1 MASDAEHL
9 SMCTFII
16 HISSL
21 VKCLFRSFTHF
32 LIELFVFMWLSFFL
46 CFQCKSFIRYVIWK
60 IFLPVFRFFSFSCR
74 VFCIAKAFI
83 FGEIQ
88 FVNSSFMVSCP
99 RICFL
104 ILGYRIFFPVFS
116 SKHSIVL
123 SFTFRLM
130 FHLIFFYKMWF
141 REIEIFRLCG
151 EWDRVVHSVL
161 LASTWPKF
169 LIPFVEKITF
179 PLSKIS

>member
-130 FHLIFFYKMWF
+130 FHLIFF
-141 REIEIFRLCG
+141 L
-151 EWDRVVHSVL
+151 
-161 LASTWPKF
+161 
-169 LIPFVEKITF
+169 
-179 PLSKIS
+179 